1 MEDVKIYKTNDDS
14 LFKKFFPYVK
24 AASTSR
30 MGYRGN
36 QDVEYDEKGNPRR
49 GPKGRE
55 IKITPYNGRDGSNVD
70 RFSSEYG
77 SRPKTEMGTPAS
89 VVYQEYAHI
98 NENMNKGFRLPDPNK
113 VNFGIETTE
122 MKFISP
128 DEYNNLTEVSND
140 ERRREIM
147 ANYTNY
153 EQPKIQPIYNGN
165 QYSRPMPE
173 IPPRPPVEPEH
184 CHRPRPEH
192 CGRPEPVI
200 PPTQEEA
207 PWIPTVDDIVKVHG
221 YNKTNYEILDIVSRQ
236 ISTCA
241 KAITMLDDPTR
252 PVHVN
257 DLMKLMEFLD
267 NNALRVLLKDTFQ
280 NILIDKRNL
289 FTTTNSYIDGT
300 AELPG
305 DKPDTTDPVVP
316 TPENPDDNKDAGESS
331 AEDSKSESVDET
343 VSEETN

>member
-1 MEDVKIYKTNDDS
+1 
-14 LFKKFFPYVK
+14 
-24 AASTSR
+24 
-30 MGYRGN
+30 
-36 QDVEYDEKGNPRR
+36 
-49 GPKGRE
+49 
-55 IKITPYNGRDGSNVD
+55 
-70 RFSSEYG
+70 
-77 SRPKTEMGTPAS
+77 
-89 VVYQEYAHI
+89 
-98 NENMNKGFRLPDPNK
+98 
-113 VNFGIETTE
+113 
-122 MKFISP
+122 
-128 DEYNNLTEVSND
+128 
-140 ERRREIM
+140 M
-147 ANYTNY
+147 ANYTKY

-184 CHRPRPEH
+184 HHRPRPEH
-192 CGRPEPVI
+192 CGRPEAVI